1 MNLLASV
8 PFAVVVSSSCTCWIV
23 LAHMALDNHI
33 SDDEYQN
40 TDLFDF
46 LKRGINTT
54 RHVPEKDTCF
64 EVILAKLVAR
74 V

>member
-1 MNLLASV
+1 
-8 PFAVVVSSSCTCWIV
+8 
-23 LAHMALDNHI
+23 MALDNHI